1 MIYFLSATPGAG
13 KTLLATDMLY
23 KLSKDNV
30 ANLKHNFYYAKA
42 FFEKI
47 KDLELEEYLTTVTV
61 TRGQGLE
68 KTVEILFLDDNY
80 FDFLK
85 QEYFIN
91 VVLDGYTDDL
101 IQNFPPFYYERV
113 AVLNLIIEKVN
124 KEKKTKF
131 LKFKA
136 VRTIYTNIANLRLS
150 QPRPL
155 PADLDW
161 RKTPQGSYFVFD
173 EAQNFEIFSE
183 ETRKIDPIVHD
194 LTTHRH
200 LGYDFLFIT
209 QYPSFVNKYI
219 RNLSSKHTHLINIF
233 GWEQS
238 MRLEWSTIQENPN
251 AVRSLARAENF
262 TRWVFPKYAYKLYQ
276 STTIDTR
283 EKRYPRK
290 LIVLSIL
297 AVIVFGAAIYFL
309 TRGDSTVLNIATGNG
324 LNFEEKN
331 KDENK
336 STDQGKNGSDKS
348 TSQQSSALSTNAA
361 SEAQAKNASTE
372 IGSSSEPSVST
383 DASNQAQQPV
393 YDPANPYDYKP
404 VIVANPVNQRRF
416 SGCVK
421 WEKKYFAYDQ
431 QGTLI
436 GEFSAKDCS
445 NILKNSGNRPFDYFG
460 ERNQAPATPA
470 DPTTDENYKK
480 AYLENLARIEAE
492 RYAKSKTASVQEEQ
506 IPFGTKPP
514 KDISGAN
521 SL

>member
-13 KTLLATDMLY
+13 KTLLATDILY
-23 KLSKDNV
+23 QLSKDNV

-47 KDLELEEYLTTVTV
+47 KELELEEYLTTVTV

-68 KTVEILFLDDNY
+68 KTIEILFLDDEY
-80 FDFLK
+80 FKFLK

-113 AVLNLIIEKVN
+113 AVLNLIIEKIN

-131 LKFKA
+131 LNFKA

-150 QPRPL
+150 QARPL
-155 PADLDW
+155 PHDLDW
-161 RKTPQGSYFVFD
+161 RKTPQGSYFVID
-173 EAQNFEIFSE
+173 EAQNFDIFSE

-251 AVRSLARAENF
+251 AVRSLARAENIS
-262 TRWVFPKYAYKLYQ
+262 RWKFPKYAYKLYQ

-290 LIVLSIL
+290 LILLSIL
-297 AVIVFGAAIYFL
+297 ALIFFGGAIYFL
-309 TRGDSTVLNIATGNG
+309 TRGDSLVGGLATGKG
-324 LNFEEKN
+324 LNLEEKN

-336 STDQGKNGSDKS
+336 PVKNGSDQS
-348 TSQQSSALSTNAA
+348 TPQQSSALGTSSA
-361 SEAQAKNASTE
+361 SEVQTKNASTD
-372 IGSSSEPSVST
+372 IGSSSEPSVSV
-383 DASNQAQQPV
+383 DASSQAQQPI

-404 VIVANPVNQRRF
+404 VVVANPVNQRRF

-436 GEFSAKDCS
+436 GEFSAKDCA

-460 ERNQAPATPA
+460 ERNQAPVTPV

-480 AYLENLARIEAE
+480 SYLENLAKIEAE
-492 RYAKSKTASVQEEQ
+492 KYAKSKTATVQEEQ